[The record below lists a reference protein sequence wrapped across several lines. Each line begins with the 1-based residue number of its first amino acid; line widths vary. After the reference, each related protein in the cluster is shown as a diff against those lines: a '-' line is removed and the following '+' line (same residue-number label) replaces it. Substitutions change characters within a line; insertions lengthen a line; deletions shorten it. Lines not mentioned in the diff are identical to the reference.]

1 MCRWATPHSYKLFT
15 MQRMATSAV
24 GCRGILE
31 RLKWLPKSCAD
42 RYQGQD
48 DPANNGAVSELPF
61 SQK

>member
-1 MCRWATPHSYKLFT
+1 
-15 MQRMATSAV
+15 MATSAV